1 MLEKIMKHQQA
12 SNMYKLVVKK
22 LQIVFH
28 MENIKELTLSKRF
41 LSFLEYYNFKVREN
55 IFYPKRIF
63 SSYLEDSMF
72 VRSE

>member
-1 MLEKIMKHQQA
+1 MLKKIMKYQQA

-28 MENIKELTLSKRF
+28 MENIKKLTLSKRF
-41 LSFLEYYNFKVREN
+41 RSFLEYYNVKVREN